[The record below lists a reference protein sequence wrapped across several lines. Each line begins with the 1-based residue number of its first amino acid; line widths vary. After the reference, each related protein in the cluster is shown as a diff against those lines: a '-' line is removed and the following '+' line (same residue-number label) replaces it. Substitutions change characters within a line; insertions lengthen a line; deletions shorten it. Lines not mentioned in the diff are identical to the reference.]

1 MKLSKITKI
10 EAGKRNK
17 DRANIY
23 IDDEYAFSVNMEI
36 VYKFGLREKEE
47 VDREKLLQI
56 SILENLSKC
65 KETALRTVERSY
77 KTEKE
82 IRDKLLL
89 KEFDEETIEKTVEFL
104 KEYGFIDDL
113 KFVRMF
119 VKDRIKNQG
128 KNKIKYALLQK
139 GINKYLIDEV
149 FGELDRDDEI
159 KRAIE
164 LCEKKYLSII
174 KRESDDFKIKN
185 KITRYLLGRGYDYD
199 IAKECIREVYLKYK
213 GE

>member
-1 MKLSKITKI
+1 MSKITKI

-36 VYKFGLREKEE
+36 VYKFGLREKEV

-104 KEYGFIDDL
+104 KEYGFIDDS

-149 FGELDRDDEI
+149 FEELDRDDEI

>member
-1 MKLSKITKI
+1 MSKITKI

-17 DRANIY
+17 ERANIY

-36 VYKFGLREKEE
+36 VYKFGLKEKEE
-47 VDREKLLQI
+47 VDKERLLEI
-56 SILENLSKC
+56 SISENLSKC

-82 IRDKLLL
+82 MRDKLFL
-89 KEFDEETIEKTVEFL
+89 KEFDEETIDKTLEFL
-104 KEYGFIDDL
+104 KEYGFIDDS

-128 KNKIKYALLQK
+128 KNKIKYALVQK
-139 GINKYLIDEV
+139 GINRYLIDEV
-149 FGELDRDDEI
+149 FEELDRDDEV
-159 KRAIE
+159 KRAAE

-174 KRESDDFKIKN
+174 KREDDDFKIKN

>member
-1 MKLSKITKI
+1 MSKITKI

-17 DRANIY
+17 ERANIY

-36 VYKFGLREKEE
+36 VYKFGLKEKEE
-47 VDREKLLQI
+47 VDKERLLEI
-56 SILENLSKC
+56 SISENLSKC

-77 KTEKE
+77 KTERE

-89 KEFDEETIEKTVEFL
+89 KEFDDETIDKTIEFL
-104 KEYGFIDDL
+104 KEYGFIDDS

-139 GINKYLIDEV
+139 GVNKYLIDEV
-149 FGELDRDDEI
+149 FEELDRDDEV

>member
-1 MKLSKITKI
+1 MSKITKI

-82 IRDKLLL
+82 IRDKLIL
-89 KEFDEETIEKTVEFL
+89 KEFDEETIGKTVEFL
-104 KEYGFIDDL
+104 KEYGFIDDS

-149 FGELDRDDEI
+149 FEELDRDDEI

>member
-1 MKLSKITKI
+1 MSKITKI

-17 DRANIY
+17 ERANIY

-36 VYKFGLREKEE
+36 VYKFGLKEKEE
-47 VDREKLLQI
+47 VDKERLLEI
-56 SILENLSKC
+56 SISENLSKC

-77 KTEKE
+77 KTERE

-89 KEFDEETIEKTVEFL
+89 KEFDDETIDKTVEFL
-104 KEYGFIDDL
+104 KEYGFIDDS

-139 GINKYLIDEV
+139 GVNKYLIDEV
-149 FGELDRDDEI
+149 FEELDRDDEV

>member
-1 MKLSKITKI
+1 MSRITKI
-10 EAGKRNK
+10 ESGKRNK

-36 VYKFGLREKEE
+36 VYKFGLKEKEE
-47 VDREKLLQI
+47 VDKERLLEI
-56 SILENLSKC
+56 SISENLSKC
-65 KETALRTVERSY
+65 KEIALRTAERSY

-82 IRDKLLL
+82 MRGKLLL
-89 KEFDEETIEKTVEFL
+89 KEFDDDTIDKTVEFL
-104 KEYGFIDDL
+104 KEYGFIDDS

-139 GINKYLIDEV
+139 GVNKYLIDEV
-149 FGELDRDDEI
+149 FEELDRDDEV

>member
-1 MKLSKITKI
+1 MSKITKI

-104 KEYGFIDDL
+104 KEYGFIDDS

>member
-1 MKLSKITKI
+1 MSKITKI

-36 VYKFGLREKEE
+36 VYKFGLKEKEE
-47 VDREKLLQI
+47 VNKERLLEI
-56 SILENLSKC
+56 SISENLSKC

-89 KEFDEETIEKTVEFL
+89 KEFDDETIEKTVEFL
-104 KEYGFIDDL
+104 KEYGFIDDS

-119 VKDRIKNQG
+119 VKDRIRNQG

-139 GINKYLIDEV
+139 GVNKYLIDEV
-149 FGELDRDDEI
+149 FEELDRDDEI

>member
-1 MKLSKITKI
+1 MSKITKI

-104 KEYGFIDDL
+104 KEYGFIDDS

-199 IAKECIREVYLKYK
+199 IAKECIGEVYLKYK